1 METLKEKA
9 LNAISKLSENAK
21 IDDIMYRLYVIDK
34 VKKGQDAIKNG
45 KSISVEALKNEIKS
59 W

>member
-1 METLKEKA
+1 MDTLKEKA
-9 LNAISKLSENAK
+9 ISAISTLPNTAD

-34 VKKGQDAIKNG
+34 VTKGRNAIKNG
-45 KSISVEALKNEIKS
+45 EVLSTNELKKEMES

>member
-1 METLKEKA
+1 METLREEA
-9 LNAISKLSENAK
+9 LDAISKLSENAK

-34 VKKGQDAIKNG
+34 IRKGQNAIKNG
-45 KSISVEALKNEIKS
+45 KKISIDDLNKEIKK

>member
-1 METLKEKA
+1 METLKEEA
-9 LNAISKLSENAK
+9 LAAISKLSENAK

-34 VKKGQDAIKNG
+34 IRRGQDAIKNG
-45 KSISVEALKNEIKS
+45 ENISIDDLKKEVSK